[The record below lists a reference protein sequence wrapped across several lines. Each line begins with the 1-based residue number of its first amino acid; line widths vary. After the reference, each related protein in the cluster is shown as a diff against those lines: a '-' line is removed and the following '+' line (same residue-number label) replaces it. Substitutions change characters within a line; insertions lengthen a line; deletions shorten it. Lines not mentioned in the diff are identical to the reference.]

1 MKKNTIKICRIFL
14 QDLVYLEPY
23 TLYANSDS
31 RTANGKTPRIN
42 MRLASI
48 LQEQVDVESV

>member
-31 RTANGKTPRIN
+31 RTANDGRKN
-42 MRLASI
+42 SAH
-48 LQEQVDVESV
+48 